1 MIRTSPLRVVVAD
14 NQPLFREGVRRLFE
28 TEKGILVVGDM
39 ADDEDAVERCTRLQ
53 PNVLLLGPRTP
64 RLSGREALGRLQKLA
79 PRTAVVFLM
88 VEVHDVRDKRRAD
101 ANGREVVEDSS
112 TPVAQA
118 PGLASNAGTS
128 LAPSS
133 SASQG
138 SA

>member
-1 MIRTSPLRVVVAD
+1 VVAD

-64 RLSGREALGRLQKLA
+64 RLSGGEALGRLRKLA

-88 VEVHDVRDKRRAD
+88 VEVHDV
-101 ANGREVVEDSS
+101 VEDCS

>member
-64 RLSGREALGRLQKLA
+64 RLSGREALGRLRKLA

-88 VEVHDVRDKRRAD
+88 VEVHDVRDQRLA
-101 ANGREVVEDSS
+101 EVVEDSS